1 MSFTRG
7 TTQIHAFIEN
17 APHGSI
23 KPLTVFAG
31 SREAL
36 LISDKKR
43 SAVRLGSD
51 KFKAHRYRLAPNA
64 GSLKRIMPKT
74 LFVIAQYEIRNMIPR
89 RSESVNGEKGKI
101 SFKKTARTVDNRP
114 AVCAFTVGR

>member
-51 KFKAHRYRLAPNA
+51 KFRAHRYRLAPNA
-64 GSLKRIMPKT
+64 GSLEHWDREDFSFDV
-74 LFVIAQYEIRNMIPR
+74 FVMYTSDIKAQT
-89 RSESVNGEKGKI
+89 RSFVNRLRVKMYTYIHHEM
-101 SFKKTARTVDNRP
+101 SFHFVKQ
-114 AVCAFTVGR
+114 

>member
-1 MSFTRG
+1 MKISFTRG

-51 KFKAHRYRLAPNA
+51 KSKAHRYRLAPNA

-89 RSESVNGEKGKI
+89 RSESVNGGNEENLIQKDSAG
-101 SFKKTARTVDNRP
+101 AQ
-114 AVCAFTVGR
+114 